1 MKDLIIKTL
10 FRPQNMG
17 CCRSLG
23 SSMLLRP
30 SEEDLQ
36 RQIDQERLINRI
48 TTLIYQSRD
57 LPNIL
62 KQTVHEL
69 RQFMAIDRLL
79 IYQPHLS
86 NPAAVVRE
94 GIVCESLAHEGIPSL
109 VEMIHAGKLT
119 ITQSDAPS
127 LQFIS
132 PDRTPISAELILPI
146 RLPTGLW
153 GFLVV
158 HQCVGERRWESHER
172 LGLQQIADNLAIA
185 IYQASLYAELQAQKA
200 SLEEKV
206 LERTQSLRDALFAAQ
221 AADRAKSEF
230 LALVSHEL
238 RSPLTC
244 VIGMA
249 ATLLRQSPE
258 RVLPEHKQ
266 RAYLETIHDRG
277 QRLLAIISDMLDLSQ
292 LESGRAFLNSQT
304 VEIGGLAEQLLQE
317 FEALAAAKQ
326 IQLSLDNHFRDHVSA
341 KHPFAADPQRVRQ
354 ILINLLSNAIK
365 FTESGGTVVLRLWG
379 NEADVFL
386 QVVDSGIGIPV
397 AYRTTIFEKFQQLDF
412 YRRRSYEGT
421 GLGLALTKQLVE
433 LHGGTIE
440 VESVVNEGSTFT
452 VHLPSQ
458 VRSAVDYERE
468 TRSRGPESYGVS
480 QHILLV
486 EQMEERANLV
496 CDLLTP
502 MGYQVTWIADGET
515 AIGHFDAATPA
526 LVIVNGAVGVVVLQ
540 ALETKA
546 QALESPSVKL
556 LVLVTLDD
564 LESIEAVPQLKSMH
578 LLKLPLGDPERLIE
592 KVNGLLLALD

>member
-1 MKDLIIKTL
+1 MV
-10 FRPQNMG
+10 
-17 CCRSLG
+17 
-23 SSMLLRP
+23 LRP

-62 KQTVHEL
+62 NQTVHEL

-79 IYQPHLS
+79 IYQISGAKHRPLESDLAIGDSDAH
-86 NPAAVVRE
+86 P
-94 GIVCESLAHEGIPSL
+94 GIVCESLAHDQIPSL
-109 VEMIHAGKLT
+109 VALIQAGTLT
-119 ITQSDAPS
+119 ITESEAPS

-132 PDRTPISAELILPI
+132 SERTPIRSELILPI
-146 RLPTGLW
+146 RIPSGLW
-153 GFLVV
+153 GFLVG
-158 HQCVGERRWESHER
+158 HQCEGERLWQDYEQR
-172 LGLQQIADNLAIA
+172 GLQQFADNLAIA
-185 IYQASLYAELQAQKA
+185 INQSSLYAELQAQKA

-206 LERTQSLRDALFAAQ
+206 LERTQNLRDALFAAQ

-249 ATLLRQSPE
+249 ATLLRQAPD
-258 RVLPEHKQ
+258 RVLPAHKQ
-266 RAYLETIHDRG
+266 RNYLETIHDRG

-292 LESGRAFLNSQT
+292 LESGRTFLNSQT
-304 VEIGGLAEQLLQE
+304 VLMEALAEQLIRE
-317 FEALAAAKQ
+317 FEPLAETKKLT
-326 IQLSLDNHFRDHVSA
+326 LSLENHLHHHESA
-341 KHPFAADPQRVRQ
+341 THPFSADPQRVRQ
-354 ILINLLSNAIK
+354 ILVNLLSNAIK
-365 FTESGGTVVLRLWG
+365 FTASGGHVVLRLWG
-379 NEADVFL
+379 NESDVFL

-397 AYRTTIFEKFQQLDF
+397 EYRSVIFEKFQQLDF
-412 YRRRSYEGT
+412 YRRRNYEGT

-440 VESVVNEGSTFT
+440 VESVLGEGSTFT

-458 VRSAVDYERE
+458 IRSAVDYARE
-468 TRSRGPESYGVS
+468 SRSRRSVSSYGVS

-486 EQMEERANLV
+486 EQKEDRANLI

-502 MGYQVTWIADGET
+502 LGYQVTWIADGET

-526 LVIVNGAVGVVVLQ
+526 LVIVNGGIGVSLIRQ
-540 ALETKA
+540 LREKA
-546 QALESPSVKL
+546 KRVEASPIHL
-556 LVLVTLDD
+556 LVLVMQ
-564 LESIEAVPQLKSMH
+564 ENVAEIQQIPQLQPLH
-578 LLKLPLGDPERLIE
+578 FLQLPLGDPERLIE
-592 KVNGLLLALD
+592 KVSGLLLELN

>member
-1 MKDLIIKTL
+1 MTV
-10 FRPQNMG
+10 P
-17 CCRSLG
+17 
-23 SSMLLRP
+23 P
-30 SEEDLQ
+30 SDEDLR
-36 RQIDQERLINRI
+36 RQIEQERLVNRI

-79 IYQPHLS
+79 IYQSHLS
-86 NPAAVVRE
+86 NAAETAVVRE

-109 VEMIHAGKLT
+109 VELIHAGKLT

-127 LQFIS
+127 LHFIS

-146 RLPTGLW
+146 RLQTGLW

-158 HQCVGERRWESHER
+158 HQCTGERLWQEQER

-258 RVLPEHKQ
+258 RVLPERKQ
-266 RAYLETIHDRG
+266 RDYLETIHDRG

-304 VEIGGLAEQLLQE
+304 VEMGTLAEQLLQE
-317 FEALAAAKQ
+317 FEAAAAAKQ
-326 IQLSLDNHFRDHVSA
+326 LKLSLENHLHDHVSA
-341 KHPFAADPQRVRQ
+341 KHPFTADPQRVRQ
-354 ILINLLSNAIK
+354 ILMNLLSNAIK
-365 FTESGGTVVLRLWG
+365 FTEAGGTVVLRLWG

-397 AYRTTIFEKFQQLDF
+397 EFRSAIFEKFQQLDF

-433 LHGGTIE
+433 LHRGTIE
-440 VESVVNEGSTFT
+440 VESVVGEGSTFT

-458 VRSAVDYERE
+458 VRNAGDYARE
-468 TRSRGPESYGVS
+468 ARSRRPVTNYTVS

-486 EQMEERANLV
+486 EQKEERANLI

-526 LVIVNGAVGVVVLQ
+526 LVIVNGAVGLAVLQ
-540 ALETKA
+540 ALQTKA
-546 QALESPSVKL
+546 QALEVLWSTTDHPASVKL
-556 LVLVTLDD
+556 LGLVTLDD
-564 LESIEAVPQLKSMH
+564 LERIEAVPQLKSMH
-578 LLKLPLGDPERLIE
+578 LLKLPLDDPERLIE
-592 KVNGLLLALD
+592 KVNGLLLELN

>member
-1 MKDLIIKTL
+1 
-10 FRPQNMG
+10 
-17 CCRSLG
+17 
-23 SSMLLRP
+23 MLLRP
-30 SEEDLQ
+30 SEKELQ

-62 KQTVHEL
+62 NQTVHEL

-86 NPAAVVRE
+86 GSSETAVARE
-94 GIVCESLAHEGIPSL
+94 GIVCESLAHAEIPSL
-109 VEMIHAGKLT
+109 VELIYAGKLT

-127 LQFIS
+127 LHFIS
-132 PDRTPISAELILPI
+132 PDCTPISAELILPI

-153 GFLVV
+153 GFLVA
-158 HQCVGERRWESHER
+158 HQCVDDRIWAAHEK
-172 LGLQQIADNLAIA
+172 LGLQQIVENLAIA

-221 AADRAKSEF
+221 SADRAKSEF

-266 RAYLETIHDRG
+266 RDYLETIHDRG

-292 LESGRAFLNSQT
+292 LESGRVFLNSQT
-304 VEIGGLAEQLLQE
+304 VEMGTLAEQLLRE

-326 IQLSLDNHFRDHVSA
+326 LRLSLDNHLHDHVSA
-341 KHPFAADPQRVRQ
+341 KHTFAADPQRVRQ
-354 ILINLLSNAIK
+354 ILMNLLSNAIK
-365 FTESGGTVVLRLWG
+365 FTEAGGTVVLRLWG

-386 QVVDSGIGIPV
+386 QVVDSGIGIAV
-397 AYRTTIFEKFQQLDF
+397 EHRSAIFEKFQQLDF

-433 LHGGTIE
+433 LHGGSIE

-458 VRSAVDYERE
+458 VRNAGDYARE
-468 TRSRGPESYGVS
+468 TRSRRPVTNYTVS

-486 EQMEERANLV
+486 EQKEERANLI

-515 AIGHFDAATPA
+515 AIGHFDGATPA
-526 LVIVNGAVGVVVLQ
+526 LVIVNGAVGLAILQ
-540 ALETKA
+540 ALQTKA
-546 QALESPSVKL
+546 QALEVLWSTTDHPASVKL
-556 LVLVTLDD
+556 LGLVTLDD
-564 LESIEAVPQLKSMH
+564 LERIEAVPQLKSMH
-578 LLKLPLGDPERLIE
+578 LLKLPLDDPERLIE
-592 KVNGLLLALD
+592 KVNGLLLELN

>member
-1 MKDLIIKTL
+1 
-10 FRPQNMG
+10 MG

-23 SSMLLRP
+23 SSMVFRT
-30 SEEDLQ
+30 EDLQ
-36 RQIDQERLINRI
+36 RQIEQERFINRI

-79 IYQPHLS
+79 IYQPHLTD
-86 NPAAVVRE
+86 ATETAVVRE

-109 VEMIHAGKLT
+109 VALIHAGKLT

-127 LQFIS
+127 LHFIS

-158 HQCVGERRWESHER
+158 HQCVGERLWEEHER
-172 LGLQQIADNLAIA
+172 LGLQQIAENLAIA

-200 SLEEKV
+200 SLEEAV
-206 LERTQSLRDALFAAQ
+206 LERTQNLRDALFAAQ
-221 AADRAKSEF
+221 SADRAKSEF

-292 LESGRAFLNSQT
+292 LESGRAFLDSQT
-304 VEIGGLAEQLLQE
+304 VEMGAVAAQLLQE
-317 FEALAAAKQ
+317 FEASAQSKQ
-326 IQLSLDNHFRDHVSA
+326 IRLTLDNHLHDHVSA
-341 KHPFAADPQRVRQ
+341 KHPFAADAQRVRQ
-354 ILINLLSNAIK
+354 ILMNLLSNAIK
-365 FTESGGTVVLRLWG
+365 FTASGGTVVLRLWG

-397 AYRTTIFEKFQQLDF
+397 EYRSAIFEKFQQLDF

-433 LHGGTIE
+433 LHGGTVE
-440 VESVVNEGSTFT
+440 VESVVGEGSTFT

-458 VRSAVDYERE
+458 VRSAVDYARA
-468 TRSRGPESYGVS
+468 TRSRDPESYGVS

-486 EQMEERANLV
+486 ELKEERANLV

-515 AIGHFDAATPA
+515 AVGHFDAATPA
-526 LVIVNGAVGVVVLQ
+526 LVIVNTEVGIAVLRQ
-540 ALETKA
+540 LKKKAEAL
-546 QALESPSVKL
+546 PGRSVKL
-556 LVLVTLDD
+556 LILMRSED
-564 LESIEAVPQLKSMH
+564 LGTIEALPELQPLHWLS
-578 LLKLPLGDPERLIE
+578 LPLNDPEQLIE
-592 KVNGLLLALD
+592 KVNGLLL